1 MAQKEATTAVAPYR
15 SFLAKVT
22 DMFSGDIQNIMA
34 ENRLEMTQYQKQIVV
49 SGIQA
54 INELLVNQGLKI
66 NDKEIDVS
74 NITGILKQLAALQLN
89 PVADP
94 AEVYF
99 SIRNVNR
106 AAKGQKPEWFKTVEM
121 GVEGDGN
128 DALLAR
134 FGRDIK
140 EIHPFWAVRE
150 QDKFSYPKHKG
161 LETLPP
167 EWEETGQG
175 KFVRVIYPITF
186 DDDQTRYFIGERED
200 VKRNLLAHVSQNLMH
215 DKDIK
220 DKFMNKV
227 KDLSLDEILDDASLV
242 QMGKISP
249 AWSSPQSRESMILR
263 KMRNNVVRK
272 IPKDFSNGFVA
283 MTYQESTDD
292 SYNRMRRDVTAQ
304 ANQEE
309 FTPDE
314 PKQPVKL
321 SQKHDD
327 VPVGKPD
334 EKANNKPAEPE
345 QQEKAEETLAS
356 QPAADNT
363 PQDKDEAPW

>member
-1 MAQKEATTAVAPYR
+1 MAQKEVAAVVPYR
-15 SFLAKVT
+15 SYLAKIT
-22 DMFSGDIQNIMA
+22 DTFSGDVQNIMA

-49 SGIQA
+49 SGIQS
-54 INELLVNQGLKI
+54 INEMLVNDGLKL
-66 NDKEIDVS
+66 NDKEIDTS
-74 NITGILKQLAALQLN
+74 NITGILKRLAALQLN

-106 AAKGQKPEWFKTVEM
+106 AAKGQKPEWIKTIEM
-121 GVEGDGN
+121 GIEGDGN
-128 DALLAR
+128 DALLSR
-134 FGRDIK
+134 FGRGVK
-140 EIHPFWAVRE
+140 EVHPFWAVRE
-150 QDKFSYPKHKG
+150 QDKFAYPKHKG
-161 LETLPP
+161 LDTLPP

-175 KFVRVIYPITF
+175 KYVRVVYPITF
-186 DDDQTRYFIGERED
+186 EDGHTQYFIGERED
-200 VKRNLLAHVSQNLMH
+200 VKRNLLAHVSQNLMR

-220 DKFMNKV
+220 DKFIEKT
-227 KDLSLDEILDDASLV
+227 KDLPLDKILDDSSLV

-292 SYNRMRRDVTAQ
+292 SYDRMRRDVTEQ

-309 FTPDE
+309 FE
-314 PKQPVKL
+314 PKNTEQSTEAQVSKAITGDDHIDEKDDGESPESKL
-321 SQKHDD
+321 HEKPKE
-327 VPVGKPD
+327 VPV
-334 EKANNKPAEPE
+334 
-345 QQEKAEETLAS
+345 QQQS
-356 QPAADNT
+356 NDNT
-363 PQDKDEAPW
+363 PEDKVKAPW